1 MFGYFKSGASKS
13 IEFLK
18 SKSGV
23 AVVLGSAIVIG
34 GLYYYFR
41 KKQDKPQGDS
51 LPPKSP
57 PKTKMDDSDDNA
69 SKWIN
74 QKQLTNVQKESDSTH
89 REGHIELVIEN
100 PLCPSEPKLC
110 NLELE
115 AKEEQVTKD
124 VSGILIDRIDRID
137 SNIENAQYINEDK
150 SHVSIQRQT
159 NEFESVVL
167 DSSQSPEELDE
178 ESVIKY
184 EIIKNIDDI
193 IKEQWASIEQ
203 LRLMENIAVDN
214 LKIKNINLKEVI
226 KLIICQKIY
235 NYSWKTLDLEWNN
248 SINHKAININ
258 PGELQKNYWYTWK
271 KDGRL
276 EKLHKIFEGHPM
288 YREIERLYKKQFEL
302 VLQQEEEAFDED
314 FNIKNMEGWQSP
326 DIGISIPKAGS
337 IISTKLG
344 GKKYFGYNFLKGRA
358 SSFDSQAYEH
368 AYFRY
373 VKEHVISSSGSSS
386 GGVYSDW
393 AESYKTLT
401 LEDKNMGK
409 KDQLKQEFK
418 WLDAFAR
425 LIIYMVERQE
435 GGGDTKCVAIA
446 HAGTDVGLII
456 GLNTGSAVNLVSQTV
471 NWLMASAE
479 EEIKQEFD
487 RLSKGGKV
495 TKQGI
500 SSSSSSTTWY
510 NQKSDR
516 DTNIQEFFSKKKA
529 IANLPI
535 TYIMNGM
542 QVNQETSANLEI
554 VVKMHAE
561 MSIIQYLLST
571 KYQFGEGLYIGNNK
585 YACPGCHASMTLL
598 NRDEA
603 IKVAYRGHH
612 SHFEGVAITV
622 EDLIKELAQH
632 GMQGLSVQIGG
643 IATELNVMADLF
655 QQSSIMESIIQ
666 SQALS
671 MEQNFQQASIDIRNL
686 ASQIQQILI
695 LNQKLVYTQ
704 LPWLQQTIEQIMI
717 RYIPQVQILNQEI
730 SGFEYMVEKFQEAL
744 QKVTYTNKSKKQKS
758 PKDALSEEVIKITK
772 DFIEKYA
779 IAPSILSWWSEVR
792 QQINQFKKNFLT
804 TANVSTQ
811 LQNLYQQIIESIK
824 TQALHQQIMGQAQML
839 CQNIIVE
846 VQGLRQQVTEQAEV
860 LRQQVTGQAQS
871 LHEQITSQVQDIL
884 QQSSFNHKQAAV
896 LLEAQRFFQQVSEGK
911 KFEPHIAIH
920 DSYQVIPCLWG
931 KEQQLLEMIN
941 AQALNT
947 IGQSQNPRPSTPL
960 SPAGGFSD
968 EEGYGTQ
975 KEFSVTPQSSL
986 AFPPETSY
994 YNTDTNSWYN
1004 DNHIH
1009 RLLNYYLPETQD
1021 YTVITPFI
1029 FNENNIHIYTAQA
1042 VQAAMTGQVVAMPI
1056 NLSGNHWVGAV
1067 MWVEQESQ
1075 TLRVIYNDPLGHGI
1089 QEDAH
1094 AIYFME
1100 QLTAHT
1106 STLNMQLD
1114 PSDTQ
1119 VQQQTNYND
1128 CGAFTTQNLIALAQ
1142 AVQQNRSLNNE
1153 EAMQILQQVGEG
1165 TTIRQEHNN
1174 ILQYLGQPE
1183 IPYPQ
1188 QHQEYKG
1195 ITEATGDISG
1205 MDTSSFD
1212 VNLYSLNTKEGS
1224 LYTEVLSLEG
1234 LVNKVQTDKK
1244 YLIVDSERENPG
1256 SQLKLSHILHQPNVE
1271 VKFTGI
1277 QYNCDS
1283 NTASC
1288 ADNILLSQIVIMQ
1301 EGYKTY
1307 VLQTK
1312 HHEYSHLSLAIEYTV
1327 GEESSLMQK
1336 VAQIENGEYQI
1347 TDRGEEVWEYYKSG
1361 FVNSIHHVDKLIEK
1375 GNAVSQYAIKQK
1387 QLIAIVTENKND
1399 KPKIEE
1405 TNGNVEH
1412 SECKSY
1418 TLVSSNFSF
1427 LTPYAL
1433 DEKLEAQAEFF
1444 GRTGI
1449 AFETLGSALDTGQIS
1464 VIEIPSLLDNTQDNI
1479 KDENTTSFSDL
1490 LMNRFILNELDFNEY
1505 LINEKLR
1512 IQTEFFGRTGI
1523 IFETLQNAFNGDIQ
1537 LNDNII
1543 QGTMINIG
1551 ALYSNFIHNL
1561 DNLAQAIFQTLQE
1574 AFDKDYQFNE
1584 DINQNVSMDTDWC
1597 NNPIFNIGSFEF
1609 EIPELNFF
1617 LCNGMIYW
1625 GSIS

>member
-1 MFGYFKSGASKS
+1 MFGYFKSGASKG

-23 AVVLGSAIVIG
+23 AVVLGGAIVIG

-41 KKQDKPQGDS
+41 KKQDRSQGDS
-51 LPPKSP
+51 LPPKYP
-57 PKTKMDDSDDNA
+57 PKTKVDDSDDNG

-74 QKQLTNVQKESDSTH
+74 QERLTNVQKESDSTH
-89 REGHIELVIEN
+89 KEDHIELVIEESIY
-100 PLCPSEPKLC
+100 PPESRLY

-124 VSGILIDRIDRID
+124 VSGILIDRID

-214 LKIKNINLKEVI
+214 LKIKNINIKEVV

-235 NYSWKTLDLEWNN
+235 NYSWKTLDLEWGNY
-248 SINHKAININ
+248 INHKVINTS
-258 PGELQKNYWYTWK
+258 PSELQKNYWYIWK

-288 YREIERLYKKQFEL
+288 YREIERFYKKQFEL
-302 VLQQEEEAFDED
+302 VLQQQEEAFDEG

-344 GKKYFGYNFLKGRA
+344 GKKYFGYNFLKGGA

-401 LEDKNMGK
+401 LEDKIMEK
-409 KDQLKQEFK
+409 ESLKLQYK

-425 LIIYMVERQE
+425 LIIYDVRNKGAE
-435 GGGDTKCVAIA
+435 GDSTQCIAI
-446 HAGTDVGLII
+446 TYTESNII
-456 GLNTGSAVNLVSQTV
+456 VGLNTGSSVNLVSAAI
-471 NWLMASAE
+471 NLLMSGE
-479 EEIKQEFD
+479 
-487 RLSKGGKV
+487 RLSVQQHFNKV
-495 TKQGI
+495 QEETKQQSTSTRQFSQKK
-500 SSSSSSTTWY
+500 SSSSKSSG
-510 NQKSDR
+510 KSKYSKTSTQYDLQR
-516 DTNIQEFFSKKKA
+516 ADEDITEFCSHKYK

-542 QVNQETSANLEI
+542 QVHQETPANLEI

-561 MSIIQYLLST
+561 MSIIQYLLSIGH
-571 KYQFGEGLYIGNNK
+571 QFAKGLYIGNNK

-598 NRDEA
+598 NKDKA

-612 SHFEGVAITV
+612 NHFEGVAITV
-622 EDLIKELAQH
+622 EDLIEKLGH
-632 GMQGLSVQIGG
+632 KMQGLSKQIEDITPSLNA
-643 IATELNVMADLF
+643 IANLF
-655 QQSSIMESIIQ
+655 QQNSIMESIIH

-671 MEQNFQQASIDIRNL
+671 MEED
-686 ASQIQQILI
+686 IQQISTQIDNLHKQVQKVI
-695 LNQKLVYTQ
+695 INIQKIQSTLVQSVSLQQIIQYSTQTQVLNQRILSSNEVSNLKDIGSITKLFQDIGSYECSNISKFRTFFQ
-704 LPWLQQTIEQIMI
+704 EKM
-717 RYIPQVQILNQEI
+717 QEI
-730 SGFEYMVEKFQEAL
+730 HTISSNIKEENLAVWIQSTIVPQMYEFRAAVIQSKQITGKTQEL
-744 QKVTYTNKSKKQKS
+744 Q
-758 PKDALSEEVIKITK
+758 EEIMK
-772 DFIEKYA
+772 
-779 IAPSILSWWSEVR
+779 
-792 QQINQFKKNFLT
+792 
-804 TANVSTQ
+804 Q
-811 LQNLYQQIIESIK
+811 LQELYQQTTAE
-824 TQALHQQIMGQAQML
+824 TQALHQQIMEQAQTL
-839 CQNIIVE
+839 HQSIIAE
-846 VQGLRQQVTEQAEV
+846 IQDLHQQVTGQVEV
-860 LRQQVTGQAQS
+860 LCKQVTGQAQS
-871 LHEQITSQVQDIL
+871 LLEQMTHQIQNIL
-884 QQSSFNHKQAAV
+884 QQPSFNHKQVVV

-911 KFEPHIAIH
+911 EFEPYIAIH
-920 DSYQVIPCLWG
+920 DSYQVIPYLV
-931 KEQQLLEMIN
+931 KREQELLHEMN
-941 AQALNT
+941 TQA
-947 IGQSQNPRPSTPL
+947 IQEEISRSKPQNPKPSN

-1009 RLLNYYLPETQD
+1009 RLLNYYLPEYQG

-1056 NLSGNHWVGAV
+1056 NLGGNHWVGAV
-1067 MWVEQESQ
+1067 MWVEQGSQ

-1094 AIYFME
+1094 AIYFIQ
-1100 QLTAHT
+1100 QLTIHT

-1114 PSDTQ
+1114 TFDTQ
-1119 VQQQTNYND
+1119 ILQQQNYND
-1128 CGAFTTQNLIALAQ
+1128 CGAFTTQNSIELAQ
-1142 AVQQNRSLNNE
+1142 AAQQKRGLNNE
-1153 EAMQILQQVGEG
+1153 EAMQILQQVDQG
-1165 TTIRQEHNN
+1165 TTIRQGHNAT
-1174 ILQYLGQPE
+1174 LQHLGQPE

-1195 ITEATGDISG
+1195 ITEAIGDISG
-1205 MDTSSFD
+1205 MDITSFD
-1212 VNLYSLNTKEGS
+1212 VNLYSLNPQEGS

-1234 LVNKVQTDKK
+1234 LVNKMQADKR
-1244 YLIVDSERENPG
+1244 YLIIDSERENPG

-1288 ADNILLSQIVIMQ
+1288 ADNVLLSQIAMMQ
-1301 EGYKTY
+1301 KGYKTY
-1307 VLQTK
+1307 VLQTQHDK
-1312 HHEYSHLSLAIEYTV
+1312 YSHLSLVVEHTV
-1327 GEESSLMQK
+1327 AKKDDLMQK

-1347 TDRGEEVWEYYKSG
+1347 TDRGEEAWEHYKSE
-1361 FVNSIHHVDKLIEK
+1361 FVNSIYHVDKLIEK

-1387 QLIAIVTENKND
+1387 QLIVITTENKND

-1433 DEKLEAQAEFF
+1433 DEKLEAQA
-1444 GRTGI
+1444 
-1449 AFETLGSALDTGQIS
+1449 A
-1464 VIEIPSLLDNTQDNI
+1464 
-1479 KDENTTSFSDL
+1479 
-1490 LMNRFILNELDFNEY
+1490 
-1505 LINEKLR
+1505 
-1512 IQTEFFGRTGI
+1512 
-1523 IFETLQNAFNGDIQ
+1523 
-1537 LNDNII
+1537 
-1543 QGTMINIG
+1543 
-1551 ALYSNFIHNL
+1551 
-1561 DNLAQAIFQTLQE
+1561 FQTLQGM
-1574 AFDKDYQFNE
+1574 FDKDYQFDK
-1584 DINQNVSMDTDWC
+1584 DINQNINVDTDWC
-1597 NNPIFNIGSFEF
+1597 NNPIFNIGSFVF
-1609 EIPELNFF
+1609 PLV
-1617 LCNGMIYW
+1617 YV
-1625 GSIS
+1625 